1 MTSDTNAAAPGEAPQ
16 PEASGP
22 LEDAARNMAS
32 QPPLIAADGKPA
44 EQKWAT
50 GGGRIVALI
59 AGILGVVIAAF
70 VPIVA
75 IALGFLALVLGST
88 ARGHMVPGRPGRGV
102 ATAAFVIGIVA
113 VVLGAVSWVLAVV
126 LRMG

>member
-1 MTSDTNAAAPGEAPQ
+1 MTDDQNHSPHEDPQ
-16 PEASGP
+16 PAASRP
-22 LEDAARNMAS
+22 LEDAPRNLAG

-88 ARGHMVPGRPGRGV
+88 ARGHMVPGRPGRGA